1 MNAKL
6 NAIRMELNQLFV
18 ERAAEV
24 EALLVCLVARQHMLL
39 IGPPGT
45 AKSAL
50 VRALCERIGAGY
62 FSWLLTK
69 FSTPEE
75 LFGPI
80 SLSALKAGR
89 YERIITG
96 KLPEAEVAFLDEIF
110 KANSA
115 ILNSCLTVLNERLYH
130 NNGGT
135 VKCPLQFAVGA
146 SNEFPQGEELN
157 ALFDRFLVRFV
168 VQYISEDAGF
178 ERLLRGNH
186 TSKTTLTAKEL
197 EAEQDAAA
205 KVTIPDKVLA
215 EVVGLRR
222 ALAAE
227 GIAVSDRRWRESLGL
242 VKAAAHLAGRVE
254 AENADL
260 EVLCN
265 VLWADAAQRSKVNE
279 VVMTVANPFKRQALE
294 FADEVTSILKDKDMN
309 SADVVTEVQSKLKAL
324 HKRVAEAA
332 KVAKANGAD
341 TAALVAVEARIKD
354 ENKKLVAKFL
364 DLEG

>member
-1 MNAKL
+1 MASKL
-6 NAIRMELNQLFV
+6 NSIRNELNTLFV
-18 ERAAEV
+18 EREAEV

-39 IGPPGT
+39 VGPPGT

-50 VRALCERIGAGY
+50 VRALCERIGANY
-62 FSWLLTK
+62 FNWLLTK

-75 LFGPI
+75 LFGPV
-80 SLSALKAGR
+80 SLQSLKAGK
-89 YERIITG
+89 YERIIAG

-130 NNGGT
+130 NNGGA

-146 SNEFPQGEELN
+146 SNEFPQGEELG

-178 ERLLRGNH
+178 EALLKG
-186 TSKTTLTAKEL
+186 SSAKLTKLSAKEL
-197 EAEQDAAA
+197 EAEQTAAA
-205 KVTIPDKVLA
+205 AVTVPDKVLA

-222 ALAAE
+222 ALGAE
-227 GIAVSDRRWRESLGL
+227 GIVVSDRRWRESLGL
-242 VKAAAHLAGRVE
+242 VRAAAHLAGRVE

-260 EVLCN
+260 EVLCS
-265 VLWADAAQRSKVNE
+265 VLWSDPAQRDKVAE
-279 VVMTVANPFKRQALE
+279 VVMKVANPFKRQALE
-294 FADEVTSILKDKDMN
+294 FADEVTSIFADKDVN
-309 SADVVTEVQSKLKAL
+309 SADAVTEIRKKLKDTA
-324 HKRVAEAA
+324 KRVAEAV
-332 KVAKANGAD
+332 KVARANGAD
-341 TAALVAVEARIKD
+341 TTALVAVEDRIKA
-354 ENKKLVAKFL
+354 ENKALVAKFL